1 MEDNKLGNPYNSSLP
16 PVKLSTKEEHQ
27 KFLEALLTHPY
38 LYTFLPSSRNLWIN
52 CVTLREAYLLE
63 TPQELDIGEVLA
75 SASVGTKI
83 FLLYRG
89 EKPEI
94 KLLQMFDLT
103 IVPIQS
109 HLIWRIETTY
119 CSFWAL
125 CGVLNKYLYILS
137 PYTAKRYSIDS
148 NKLVDI
154 PLLPYER
161 SFIIKPVLFQ
171 DRYLIALKEVGSCS
185 FFGNLLWR
193 IHMLDILDESNGWVD
208 KGFSSIE
215 FDHKHNSHFGTSP
228 ELTKGTN
235 TSIYLI
241 SQYLEVS
248 ECSMYHDK
256 ALLKIYREK
265 NKSVNRMKPGAYI
278 PASVQLR
285 GYIWL
290 QESLDRSFMCFSY
303 AKRKYEKVR
312 KYGKYIFYSM
322 KGNESG

>member
-154 PLLPYER
+154 PLLFDSTQR
-161 SFIIKPVLFQ
+161 GWLLQLFWKP
-171 DRYLIALKEVGSCS
+171 
-185 FFGNLLWR
+185 
-193 IHMLDILDESNGWVD
+193 
-208 KGFSSIE
+208 
-215 FDHKHNSHFGTSP
+215 
-228 ELTKGTN
+228 
-235 TSIYLI
+235 
-241 SQYLEVS
+241 
-248 ECSMYHDK
+248 
-256 ALLKIYREK
+256 
-265 NKSVNRMKPGAYI
+265 
-278 PASVQLR
+278 
-285 GYIWL
+285 
-290 QESLDRSFMCFSY
+290 FM
-303 AKRKYEKVR
+303 AHTHA
-312 KYGKYIFYSM
+312 
-322 KGNESG
+322 